1 VLVVLAWATAAVL
14 ATTALV
20 AWWVLRQ
27 GVRPLAALAATA
39 DAVARGELSQR
50 VADTDTRTEAGRL
63 GRAFNG
69 MLARIEEAFAQRAAT
84 EARLRRFAADASHEL
99 RTPLTSIRGYAD
111 LYRQGALADD
121 VALDG
126 AMGRIE
132 AEAARMGGLVDD
144 LLLLARLD
152 QDRPLERTPLR
163 LDELVADA
171 VRDARAVEPDRPITL
186 SADPATV
193 VGDEARL
200 RQVIGNLLANA
211 RVHTPAGT
219 PVEVA
224 VGAQDGW
231 AVVEVADE
239 GPGLDPEQAGRVF
252 ERFYRADPARTRAS
266 GGTGLG
272 LAIVASVAR
281 AHGGA
286 AEVDSAPGKGARF
299 RLRLPV

>member
-1 VLVVLAWATAAVL
+1 
-14 ATTALV
+14 
-20 AWWVLRQ
+20 
-27 GVRPLAALAATA
+27 
-39 DAVARGELSQR
+39 
-50 VADTDTRTEAGRL
+50 
-63 GRAFNG
+63 
-69 MLARIEEAFAQRAAT
+69 M
-84 EARLRRFAADASHEL
+84 AS
-99 RTPLTSIRGYAD
+99 
-111 LYRQGALADD
+111 
-121 VALDG
+121 
-126 AMGRIE
+126 
-132 AEAARMGGLVDD
+132 
-144 LLLLARLD
+144 
-152 QDRPLERTPLR
+152 
-163 LDELVADA
+163 
-171 VRDARAVEPDRPITL
+171 PDPC
-186 SADPATV
+186 P
-193 VGDEARL
+193 EARL
-200 RQVIGNLLANA
+200 RQVIGSLLANA